1 MGSKIYKVLFMLIGI
16 GTLAYMIHA
25 MGFRRFGRIWRKL
38 VGGFCRYW
46 VAGLFFTG

>member
-25 MGFRRFGRIWRKL
+25 IGTTLKIL
-38 VGGFCRYW
+38 AGGFCLYL
-46 VAGLFFTG
+46 VAGQYSTG